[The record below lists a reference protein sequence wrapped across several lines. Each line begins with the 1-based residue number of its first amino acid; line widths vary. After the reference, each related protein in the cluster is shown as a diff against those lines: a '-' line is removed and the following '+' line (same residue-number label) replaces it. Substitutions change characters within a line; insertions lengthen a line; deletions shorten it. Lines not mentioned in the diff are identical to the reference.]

1 VVRVRGGVLVAGL
14 LLGAVVTT
22 QAAAPR
28 LLVMDLPYAR
38 VWDGAVRALAGY
50 PLARA
55 SEGVI
60 ETARMERAPRPDE
73 AGLER
78 VAEHVTVQVEAMA
91 DKVTRITVT
100 VAAEALRGG
109 RWEAREASPATVR
122 AILDQ
127 IRTGVGHG

>member
-78 VAEHVTVQVEAMA
+78 VAERVTVQVEAMA

>member
-1 VVRVRGGVLVAGL
+1 VVRVRAGVLVAGL

-38 VWDGAVRALAGY
+38 VWDGAVRALVGY

-78 VAEHVTVQVEAMA
+78 VAERVTVQVEAMA

-109 RWEAREASPATVR
+109 RWEAREASPATAR

-127 IRTGVGHG
+127 IRIGVGHG

>member
-1 VVRVRGGVLVAGL
+1 VVRVRAGVLVAGL

-28 LLVMDLPYAR
+28 LLVMDLPYGR

-78 VAEHVTVQVEAMA
+78 VAERVTVQVEAMA

>member
-1 VVRVRGGVLVAGL
+1 VVRVRAGVLVAGL

-78 VAEHVTVQVEAMA
+78 VAERVTVQVEAMA